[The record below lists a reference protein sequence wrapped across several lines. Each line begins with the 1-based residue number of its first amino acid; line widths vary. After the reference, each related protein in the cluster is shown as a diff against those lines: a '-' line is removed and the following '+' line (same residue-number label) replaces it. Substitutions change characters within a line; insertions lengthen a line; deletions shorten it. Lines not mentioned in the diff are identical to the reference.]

1 MNGLSRTTV
10 NGIPIRG
17 LASAV
22 MHGAKNLADLRALA
36 PLPPDAQ
43 RLIDDAVVSVGLS
56 RLTLV
61 ADLLAEGLVKPLPN
75 WLAVPTIYQRRSG
88 RAGHAQRTMVPKA
101 RGERQIQ
108 NEDGVTLPV
117 FCTWDDFSFDVRTIA
132 AALRAGYDIE
142 TSHVTGATRNVN
154 EAIEDQGIN
163 GLVDEQGNL
172 IKVGGHSAPGILN
185 ATGVNT
191 YQYLGGATGRAWDDA
206 SKTGEHILADV
217 IDMVEILQ
225 GDGYYGPYNLYLPTT
240 YGLKM
245 GFDYKSATSG
255 TIMSRLEE
263 LTAGNRPIRIRVADQ
278 LPANRTALVQ
288 MTEDVIDVVDGQR
301 PAQVGWSDGPEFESF
316 SIVLACQIVRVKA
329 NIEGGSG
336 IVVGNT
342 TA

>member
-1 MNGLSRTTV
+1 MSFNRTTPS
-10 NGIPIRG
+10 GLPIRG
-17 LASAV
+17 LSQAV
-22 MHGAKNLADLRALA
+22 MHGAQNVADLRSLA

-43 RLIDDAVVSVGLS
+43 RLIDDAVVSVGMS

-75 WLAVPTIYQRRSG
+75 WLAVPTLYQRRSG

-108 NEDGVTLPV
+108 NEDGVTTPIYA
-117 FCTWDDFSFDVRTIA
+117 TWDDFSFDVRTIA
-132 AALRAGYDIE
+132 AANRAGYDIE

-154 EAIEDQGIN
+154 EAVEDQGIN

-172 IKVGGHSAPGILN
+172 IAIGGHTAPGLIN

-206 SKTGEHILADV
+206 TKTGEHILADL

-225 GDGYYGPYNLYLPTT
+225 DDNYYGPYNLYVPTA
-240 YGLKM
+240 YGLKLM
-245 GFDYKSATSG
+245 SDFKSATSG
-255 TIMSRLEE
+255 TIQSRLEE
-263 LTAGNRPIRIRVADQ
+263 LIAGNRPIRIRVADQ
-278 LPANRTALVQ
+278 LPANRTVLVQ

-301 PAQVGWSDGPEFESF
+301 PSQVGWEDGPGFESF
-316 SIVLACQIVRVKA
+316 SIVLACMIVRPKA
-329 NIEGGSG
+329 NFDGASG

-342 TA
+342 T

>member
-1 MNGLSRTTV
+1 MSFNRTTPS
-10 NGIPIRG
+10 GLPIRG
-17 LASAV
+17 LAQAV
-22 MHGAKNLADLRALA
+22 MHGAQNVADLRSLS

-43 RLIDDAVVSVGLS
+43 RLIDDAVVSVGMS

-75 WLAVPTIYQRRSG
+75 WLAVPTLFQRRSG

-108 NEDGVTLPV
+108 QEDGVTIPIYA
-117 FCTWDDFSFDVRTIA
+117 TWDDFSFDVRTIA
-132 AALRAGYDIE
+132 AANRAGYDIE

-154 EAIEDQGIN
+154 EAVEDQAFN

-172 IKVGGHSAPGILN
+172 IAVGGHTAPGLLN
-185 ATGVNT
+185 ATGINT

-206 SKTGEHILADV
+206 TKTGEHILVDL
-217 IDMVEILQ
+217 INMVEILQ
-225 GDGYYGPYNLYLPTT
+225 DDSYYGPYNLYVPPA
-240 YGLKM
+240 YGLKLM
-245 GFDYKSATSG
+245 SDFKSATSG

-278 LPANRTALVQ
+278 MPANRTALIQ

-301 PAQVGWSDGPEFESF
+301 PSQVGWEDGPGFESF
-316 SIVLACQIVRVKA
+316 SIVLACMIVRPKS
-329 NIEGGSG
+329 NIEGASG

-342 TA
+342 TD